1 MLKVSKLRESREL
14 LPQPVL
20 EVVQVDLDPLHLA
33 LGSGLLDEG
42 EEAVGGHGRRAR
54 LQDGQ
59 HVDLIEPLVAEDLV
73 DRPQR
78 PEDERQ
84 DEPLV
89 LGRDVG
95 PVHLVLARVLRR
107 RDATREEEEGGGAV
121 GVPVGL

>member
-1 MLKVSKLRESREL
+1 MISSFMHSSKVSKLGESREL

-20 EVVQVDLDPLHLA
+20 QVVEVDLDPLHLV

-42 EEAVGGHGRRAR
+42 EEAAVGGHGRRAR
-54 LQDGQ
+54 LEDGQ
-59 HVDLIEPLVAEDLV
+59 HVDLVEPLVAEDLV

-89 LGRDVG
+89 FGRDLR
-95 PVHLVLARVLRR
+95 PIHLVLPRVLRR
-107 RDATREEEEGGGAV
+107 RDAA
-121 GVPVGL
+121 